1 MLTFFIQINI
11 ISHAQDLI
19 LYRTSNSSGEGG
31 GGGGSLKIE
40 EN

>member
-1 MLTFFIQINI
+1 M

-31 GGGGSLKIE
+31 GGGSLKIE